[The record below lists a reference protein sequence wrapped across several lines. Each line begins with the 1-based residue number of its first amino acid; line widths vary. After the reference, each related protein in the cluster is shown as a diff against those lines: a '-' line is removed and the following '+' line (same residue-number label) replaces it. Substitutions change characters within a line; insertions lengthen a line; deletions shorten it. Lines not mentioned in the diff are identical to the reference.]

1 MMAAAAGRRP
11 AAGEGVEHAEPERGP
26 GRGRDV
32 IAPGRAIE
40 RRMDGATKGQIDE
53 LVTAAGAVVG
63 RLADGGAAGSAG
75 LVGGP
80 VAGVRGGLTGRM
92 VVGSG
97 LLLVVVGVAFA
108 VLLVSV
114 AELRT
119 ATRLA
124 RHSQEV
130 LVAANQLER
139 LAIDL
144 ETGQRGFVITGQERF
159 LGPWRAARVAVPGQA
174 STLARLVAGDPA
186 QQRRAQRLWRAVRS
200 YVEDYSVGLVAAA
213 RRDPAAARTVAA
225 TQEGKRRVDA
235 MRGEFDRLIG
245 TEQGLAV
252 ARRAIG
258 AAAGGLAGSVLLIV
272 GLAGYLTRAI
282 VRPVR
287 STAAMAGRLAGGDL
301 GARMPQRGAGEIGG
315 LQRSFN
321 TMAGSLQASRAE
333 LGRLADEQAALRRV
347 ATLVARGVPAAEVFA
362 ALAQEAGRLLGADA
376 AHVLRYEHD
385 ATVTLVAGWSRD
397 GQALPVGTRSP
408 IEEETLSAQML
419 RTGQPARTDS
429 HADHPGAIGTR
440 IRQLGIRSSVAC
452 PITVQGRLWGAT
464 AVSSTQPQP
473 LPPDTQARIADF
485 TELAATA
492 IANTQARAE
501 LAASRARIVKA
512 ADQTRRRIERD
523 LHDGIQQ
530 RLVSLALDLR
540 ATQASLPAQLG
551 ELHAQL
557 DRVADGLS
565 QALEELRET
574 SRGIHPAALSQGGL
588 GPALKVLAR
597 RCPLPVQADLKLQ
610 TRLPE
615 PVEVAAYYVVAEA
628 LTNAAKHAHA
638 SLAHLAVQ
646 AHRDRLHL
654 SVADDGVGG
663 ADPTRGSGLVGLSD
677 RVQALGGTITVHS
690 PTGQGT
696 TLQIA
701 LPIDLKGD

>member
-1 MMAAAAGRRP
+1 MWRTTRWGWWRRRGGGRACRFGPADRGVGGVPDAGDRAAGPQYGRDGWPAGRR
-11 AAGEGVEHAEPERGP
+11 R
-26 GRGRDV
+26 
-32 IAPGRAIE
+32 PGRAHAPAS
-40 RRMDGATKGQIDE
+40 RRRDRGA
-53 LVTAAGAVVG
+53 AAQLQHHG
-63 RLADGGAAGSAG
+63 RLA
-75 LVGGP
+75 
-80 VAGVRGGLTGRM
+80 
-92 VVGSG
+92 
-97 LLLVVVGVAFA
+97 
-108 VLLVSV
+108 
-114 AELRT
+114 
-119 ATRLA
+119 
-124 RHSQEV
+124 
-130 LVAANQLER
+130 
-139 LAIDL
+139 
-144 ETGQRGFVITGQERF
+144 
-159 LGPWRAARVAVPGQA
+159 PGQ
-174 STLARLVAGDPA
+174 P
-186 QQRRAQRLWRAVRS
+186 RRAWTA
-200 YVEDYSVGLVAAA
+200 G
-213 RRDPAAARTVAA
+213 
-225 TQEGKRRVDA
+225 
-235 MRGEFDRLIG
+235 
-245 TEQGLAV
+245 
-252 ARRAIG
+252 RRAG
-258 AAAGGLAGSVLLIV
+258 RVAAGGH
-272 GLAGYLTRAI
+272 
-282 VRPVR
+282 
-287 STAAMAGRLAGGDL
+287 AGRPW
-301 GARMPQRGAGEIGG
+301 GASGRG
-315 LQRSFN
+315 
-321 TMAGSLQASRAE
+321 
-333 LGRLADEQAALRRV
+333 
-347 ATLVARGVPAAEVFA
+347 FA

-397 GQALPVGTRSP
+397 GQALPVGTRTP
-408 IEEETLSAQML
+408 IEEETLSALML

-485 TELAATA
+485 TELP
-492 IANTQARAE
+492 
-501 LAASRARIVKA
+501 
-512 ADQTRRRIERD
+512 
-523 LHDGIQQ
+523 
-530 RLVSLALDLR
+530 
-540 ATQASLPAQLG
+540 ATQASLPVQLG

>member
-1 MMAAAAGRRP
+1 M
-11 AAGEGVEHAEPERGP
+11 
-26 GRGRDV
+26 

-159 LGPWRAARVAVPGQA
+159 LGPWRAAQIAVPGQA
-174 STLARLVAGDPA
+174 STLARLVAGNPV
-186 QQRRAQRLWRAVRS
+186 QQRRAQRISRAILS
-200 YVEDYSVGLVAAA
+200 YVRDYSVLLVAAA

-252 ARRAIG
+252 ARQQRAQGAARRAIG
-258 AAAGGLAGSVLLIV
+258 AAAGGLAGSVLLIG

-408 IEEETLSAQML
+408 IGEETLSALML

-473 LPPDTQARIADF
+473 LPPGTQARIADF

>member
-80 VAGVRGGLTGRM
+80 V
-92 VVGSG
+92 
-97 LLLVVVGVAFA
+97 VGVAFA

-159 LGPWRAARVAVPGQA
+159 LGPWRAAQIAVPGQA
-174 STLARLVAGDPA
+174 STLARLVAGNPV
-186 QQRRAQRLWRAVRS
+186 QQRRAQRISRAILS
-200 YVEDYSVGLVAAA
+200 YVRDYSVLLVAAA

-235 MRGEFDRLIG
+235 IRGEFDRLIG

-252 ARRAIG
+252 ARQARAQGAARRAIG

-272 GLAGYLTRAI
+272 GLAGHLTRAI

-333 LGRLADEQAALRRV
+333 L
-347 ATLVARGVPAAEVFA
+347 
-362 ALAQEAGRLLGADA
+362 
-376 AHVLRYEHD
+376 
-385 ATVTLVAGWSRD
+385 
-397 GQALPVGTRSP
+397 
-408 IEEETLSAQML
+408 
-419 RTGQPARTDS
+419 
-429 HADHPGAIGTR
+429 
-440 IRQLGIRSSVAC
+440 
-452 PITVQGRLWGAT
+452 
-464 AVSSTQPQP
+464 
-473 LPPDTQARIADF
+473 
-485 TELAATA
+485 
-492 IANTQARAE
+492 
-501 LAASRARIVKA
+501 AASRARIVRA
-512 ADQTRRRIERD
+512 ADEARRRIERD

-540 ATQASLPAQLG
+540 A
-551 ELHAQL
+551 
-557 DRVADGLS
+557 
-565 QALEELRET
+565 
-574 SRGIHPAALSQGGL
+574 
-588 GPALKVLAR
+588 
-597 RCPLPVQADLKLQ
+597 
-610 TRLPE
+610 
-615 PVEVAAYYVVAEA
+615 
-628 LTNAAKHAHA
+628 
-638 SLAHLAVQ
+638 
-646 AHRDRLHL
+646 
-654 SVADDGVGG
+654 
-663 ADPTRGSGLVGLSD
+663 
-677 RVQALGGTITVHS
+677 
-690 PTGQGT
+690 
-696 TLQIA
+696 
-701 LPIDLKGD
+701 

>member
-1 MMAAAAGRRP
+1 
-11 AAGEGVEHAEPERGP
+11 
-26 GRGRDV
+26 
-32 IAPGRAIE
+32 
-40 RRMDGATKGQIDE
+40 
-53 LVTAAGAVVG
+53 
-63 RLADGGAAGSAG
+63 
-75 LVGGP
+75 
-80 VAGVRGGLTGRM
+80 
-92 VVGSG
+92 
-97 LLLVVVGVAFA
+97 
-108 VLLVSV
+108 
-114 AELRT
+114 
-119 ATRLA
+119 
-124 RHSQEV
+124 
-130 LVAANQLER
+130 
-139 LAIDL
+139 
-144 ETGQRGFVITGQERF
+144 
-159 LGPWRAARVAVPGQA
+159 
-174 STLARLVAGDPA
+174 
-186 QQRRAQRLWRAVRS
+186 
-200 YVEDYSVGLVAAA
+200 
-213 RRDPAAARTVAA
+213 
-225 TQEGKRRVDA
+225 
-235 MRGEFDRLIG
+235 
-245 TEQGLAV
+245 
-252 ARRAIG
+252 
-258 AAAGGLAGSVLLIV
+258 
-272 GLAGYLTRAI
+272 
-282 VRPVR
+282 
-287 STAAMAGRLAGGDL
+287 
-301 GARMPQRGAGEIGG
+301 
-315 LQRSFN
+315 
-321 TMAGSLQASRAE
+321 
-333 LGRLADEQAALRRV
+333 
-347 ATLVARGVPAAEVFA
+347 
-362 ALAQEAGRLLGADA
+362 
-376 AHVLRYEHD
+376 
-385 ATVTLVAGWSRD
+385 
-397 GQALPVGTRSP
+397 
-408 IEEETLSAQML
+408 ML

-540 ATQASLPAQLG
+540 ATQASLPVQLG

>member
-174 STLARLVAGDPA
+174 STLAR
-186 QQRRAQRLWRAVRS
+186 
-200 YVEDYSVGLVAAA
+200 
-213 RRDPAAARTVAA
+213 
-225 TQEGKRRVDA
+225 
-235 MRGEFDRLIG
+235 
-245 TEQGLAV
+245 
-252 ARRAIG
+252 
-258 AAAGGLAGSVLLIV
+258 
-272 GLAGYLTRAI
+272 
-282 VRPVR
+282 
-287 STAAMAGRLAGGDL
+287 RLAGGDL

-362 ALAQEAGRLLGADA
+362 ALAQEAG
-376 AHVLRYEHD
+376 
-385 ATVTLVAGWSRD
+385 
-397 GQALPVGTRSP
+397 
-408 IEEETLSAQML
+408 
-419 RTGQPARTDS
+419 
-429 HADHPGAIGTR
+429 
-440 IRQLGIRSSVAC
+440 
-452 PITVQGRLWGAT
+452 
-464 AVSSTQPQP
+464 QP

-565 QALEELRET
+565 Q
-574 SRGIHPAALSQGGL
+574 
-588 GPALKVLAR
+588 ALKVLAR

>member
-40 RRMDGATKGQIDE
+40 QRMDGATKGQIDE

-252 ARRAIG
+252 ARQQRAQGAARRAIG
-258 AAAGGLAGSVLLIV
+258 AAAGGLAGSVLLIG

-287 STAAMAGRLAGGDL
+287 STAA
-301 GARMPQRGAGEIGG
+301 
-315 LQRSFN
+315 
-321 TMAGSLQASRAE
+321 
-333 LGRLADEQAALRRV
+333 V
-347 ATLVARGVPAAEVFA
+347 
-362 ALAQEAGRLLGADA
+362 AGRLLGADA

-408 IEEETLSAQML
+408 IGEETLSALML

-473 LPPDTQARIADF
+473 LPPRHPGPHRR
-485 TELAATA
+485 LH
-492 IANTQARAE
+492 RAGRHRHRQHPGPRRAGR
-501 LAASRARIVKA
+501 LQSTDRQGRRPDPPPDRARPA
-512 ADQTRRRIERD
+512 RR
-523 LHDGIQQ
+523 
-530 RLVSLALDLR
+530 
-540 ATQASLPAQLG
+540 
-551 ELHAQL
+551 
-557 DRVADGLS
+557 
-565 QALEELRET
+565 
-574 SRGIHPAALSQGGL
+574 HPAAAGVAGA
-588 GPALKVLAR
+588 GPARDLPWHPPGSPVTGRAR
-597 RCPLPVQADLKLQ
+597 PRAQGPRPTLPPPRPSRPQAPDPPTGAGRGRRLLRGRRGAHQRRQ
-610 TRLPE
+610 TRPRLPGPPRRPGTPRPPA
-615 PVEVAAYYVVAEA
+615 PVG
-628 LTNAAKHAHA
+628 
-638 SLAHLAVQ
+638 
-646 AHRDRLHL
+646 R
-654 SVADDGVGG
+654 
-663 ADPTRGSGLVGLSD
+663 
-677 RVQALGGTITVHS
+677 
-690 PTGQGT
+690 
-696 TLQIA
+696 
-701 LPIDLKGD
+701 